1 MNLRLFSSTHGY
13 STQRSRPSHGRRRP
27 PAVTL
32 ETRYIGQNPMRRR
45 SIHGSIGTT
54 TEKKWVSRYKLSAL
68 YGWHGSQYVCHAAEV
83 HTEGF
88 CLRLLVNIPALQH
101 SLSAVD
107 MPAVYYILCVFG
119 QIFPSIWR
127 NTHFLKLRTNLR
139 EHPTATLDSR
149 LELASEKTQKS
160 AAAVARSCKQF
171 VSAIQ

>member
-1 MNLRLFSSTHGY
+1 MAVSMCVTL
-13 STQRSRPSHGRRRP
+13 QRSAR
-27 PAVTL
+27 
-32 ETRYIGQNPMRRR
+32 E
-45 SIHGSIGTT
+45 
-54 TEKKWVSRYKLSAL
+54 VSAYAC
-68 YGWHGSQYVCHAAEV
+68 WCTFQH
-83 HTEGF
+83 
-88 CLRLLVNIPALQH
+88 IPALQH

-160 AAAVARSCKQF
+160 AAAIAKIGVDAAANEPWISNRKDGTR
-171 VSAIQ
+171 VDYTM